1 MRKLTRHWSLV
12 VAVWAALG
20 TIFQLY
26 TAWIGFLPPREQRS
40 LHLFFFLSLAFLLY
54 PARASGR
61 DRDPTLL
68 DIGMMT
74 IALVACFNS
83 YWNAFDFNMRLEGVS
98 PVETK
103 ELILGG
109 LMIVVA
115 LEAIRRAVT
124 PVLTYMILLA
134 FLYLF
139 TSEYWPGMMNYRN
152 MPYSEIIDI
161 MYLGND
167 QGMFGT
173 LTGISTSMVAI
184 FIAFGAAV
192 EQLGLGRLF
201 NSLGSRIAG
210 RQVGGPGKV
219 AVITSALFGSISGSA
234 TANVFSTGSFTI
246 PMMKRIGYRPNFAG
260 GVETA
265 ASVGGQLMPP
275 IMGAGAFVMAEFTNI
290 AYIEIVKAAALGAIC
305 YFLMLLITVHLTAK
319 RQGLKGLDEAD
330 IPTWRDVLRD
340 AHLVLPIIVLVVM
353 LTMRFSP
360 HMSALGSIIATVLV
374 ACLRRH
380 TFPTPAIIWNMLV
393 SAGFNTVIV
402 ALACLGAGMIV
413 AALTVTGL
421 VISIGGLI
429 TSLAHGS
436 LVMAG
441 ILIMFTT
448 LMMGM
453 GLPTTAAYVI
463 TASIST
469 PILTAEFGVPTLSAH
484 LFVFYFAILADA
496 TPPVSIASYAAA
508 SISGGSPLATGVHA
522 IRMAV
527 AGFIV
532 AFSFLFS
539 PGLLMTGTISDTIGQ
554 GILVIGSL
562 IAIAAGFTG
571 YLRDR
576 LVLPLRVVACVA
588 GASIALSHN
597 LDMAVRIGGLA
608 VLLALLVAVPRFWQA
623 PVPGKPEEA
632 SR

>member
-1 MRKLTRHWSLV
+1 MRERYGRWGV
-12 VAVWAALG
+12 VIAIWAAIG
-20 TIFQLY
+20 TLFQLY

-54 PARASGR
+54 PARVSRIGKGPSA
-61 DRDPTLL
+61 L
-68 DIGMMT
+68 DIGFVVV
-74 IALVACFNS
+74 ALAVCFNS
-83 YWNAFDFNMRLEGVS
+83 FWNAFDFNMRLEGVT
-98 PVETK
+98 PVENK
-103 ELILGG
+103 ELIFGG
-109 LMIVVA
+109 LMIVTA

-124 PVLTYMILLA
+124 PVLTGLILLSL
-134 FLYLF
+134 LYLA
-139 TSEYWPGMMNYRN
+139 TAEYWPGMLSYRN
-152 MPYSEIIDI
+152 MSYSEIIDV

-173 LTGISTSMVAI
+173 LTGISTTMVAI

-201 NSLGSRIAG
+201 NSFGCRVAG
-210 RQVGGPGKV
+210 HQVGGPGKI
-219 AVITSALFGSISGSA
+219 AVVTSAFFGSISGSA

-275 IMGAGAFVMAEFTNI
+275 IMGAGAFVMAELTNI

-305 YFLMLLITVHLTAK
+305 YFFMLLATVHLTAK
-319 RQGLKGLDEAD
+319 REGIRGLSKEE
-330 IPTWRDVLRD
+330 IPSWQMVLRD
-340 AHLVLPIIVLVVM
+340 VHLVLPIVVLIVM
-353 LTMRFSP
+353 LTMRYSP
-360 HMSALGSIIATVLV
+360 HMSALGSLMATVVV
-374 ACLRRH
+374 AAFRKH
-380 TFPTPAIIWNMLV
+380 TFPHPKTVWNILV
-393 SAGFNTVIV
+393 AAGVNTVIV

-421 VISIGGLI
+421 VISLGGLI
-429 TSLAHGS
+429 TSIADGS
-436 LVMAG
+436 LVLAG

-448 LMMGM
+448 LLMGM

-469 PILTAEFGVPTLSAH
+469 PILISEFGVSTLAAN

-508 SISGGSPLATGVHA
+508 SISKGSPIATGVQA
-522 IRMAV
+522 IRMAL

-539 PGLLMTGTISDTIGQ
+539 PGLLLVGGIGEA
-554 GILVIGSL
+554 VIQAVIVVGSL
-562 IAIAAGFTG
+562 ILIAAGFTG
-571 YLRDR
+571 YLFQ
-576 LVLPLRVVACVA
+576 PLNRYSRAF
-588 GASIALSHN
+588 
-597 LDMAVRIGGLA
+597 A
-608 VLLALLVAVPRFWQA
+608 VLCGVGVGLGHVLSDAHRLLVMLLAIAVLYAHTRVRKA
-623 PVPGKPEEA
+623 VED
-632 SR
+632 